1 MADFYSTNKEEMLI
15 HIVRKDGFGYDND
28 NELPKYIIL
37 RLALSKAL
45 LCVNFPLHSDDWNR
59 KILGGDRGK
68 EYNLE
73 QITGKGKNNG
83 EDIDLLLRAIFY
95 VKHKDE
101 LERDGINIFE
111 NDKKY
116 LEILEKYIKRGLYEI
131 QHSWKSK
138 DCFYQWCLDNLSLNK
153 VDIRES
159 LISSDDYFT
168 TIQIYFR
175 KRGIAIEHISSFN
188 SFRHIIYKI
197 KLKDSMK
204 ITAFEKESKNL
215 DRVLGENAVL
225 QSLGN
230 LEYNIAIPKPK
241 EKWHKLGNNEYK
253 KGLLELDKYRFEL
266 GIFAGFTFDREC
278 ICFDLKDTP
287 HLFVAGTTGSGKTSF
302 LCVMIH
308 TLLRQNNVE
317 IIIIDPKHGLD
328 YKPFKDRAEIIADT
342 ELASEKIEQLVEIME
357 ERYEAMSNGKDF
369 KYIVCFIDELNDL
382 LTNNSD
388 IGRNLM
394 RLAIKARQS
403 KIHLVLGTQRPDMEL
418 PGSLRS
424 NVPSRIALK
433 VNKGSDS
440 KIILDEHGAEKLLG
454 AGDMLVKIMSYNG
467 IKHVFGVD
475 FREIV

>member
-1 MADFYSTNKEEMLI
+1 M
-15 HIVRKDGFGYDND
+15 
-28 NELPKYIIL
+28 
-37 RLALSKAL
+37 
-45 LCVNFPLHSDDWNR
+45 
-59 KILGGDRGK
+59 
-68 EYNLE
+68 
-73 QITGKGKNNG
+73 
-83 EDIDLLLRAIFY
+83 
-95 VKHKDE
+95 
-101 LERDGINIFE
+101 
-111 NDKKY
+111 
-116 LEILEKYIKRGLYEI
+116 
-131 QHSWKSK
+131 
-138 DCFYQWCLDNLSLNK
+138 
-153 VDIRES
+153 
-159 LISSDDYFT
+159 
-168 TIQIYFR
+168 
-175 KRGIAIEHISSFN
+175 
-188 SFRHIIYKI
+188 
-197 KLKDSMK
+197 
-204 ITAFEKESKNL
+204 
-215 DRVLGENAVL
+215 
-225 QSLGN
+225 
-230 LEYNIAIPKPK
+230 
-241 EKWHKLGNNEYK
+241 
-253 KGLLELDKYRFEL
+253 LELDKYRFEL

-342 ELASEKIEQLVEIME
+342 ELALEKIEQLVEIME

-433 VNKGSDS
+433 VKKESDS
-440 KIILDEHGAEKLLG
+440 KIILDEHGAEKLLC

-475 FREIV
+475 FGEIV